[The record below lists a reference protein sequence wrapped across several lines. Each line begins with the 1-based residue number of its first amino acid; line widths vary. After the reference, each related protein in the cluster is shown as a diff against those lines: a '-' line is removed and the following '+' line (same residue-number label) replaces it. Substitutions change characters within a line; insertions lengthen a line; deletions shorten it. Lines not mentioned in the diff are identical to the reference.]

1 MANEL
6 FTYVVYFNPSDF
18 PGRYV
23 MRGFAC
29 VDGEATPSAIA
40 ISGETIEKVRAHI
53 PEGLHRMVRMP
64 DDDPTIVEVWI

>member
-23 MRGFAC
+23 MRGFVN
-29 VDGEATPSAIA
+29 VDGEAKANAIA

-53 PEGLHRMVRMP
+53 PKGLYRMERMP
-64 DDDPTIVEVWI
+64 GDDPAIVEVWI